1 MRRRGLL
8 LLMFVLAA
16 AAVAHAQQQWVE
28 HRPAGAGYRI
38 EFPGRPT
45 VESQEVD
52 TGAGKIT
59 VHIAKVNIGKDV
71 ELVAMHNSYPKGT
84 LGDPTD
90 SLARGRDSVVNLSP
104 SRKLRSEQNLS
115 VSGAP
120 AKRIIVDDSDG
131 DEVIIDLMVV
141 SGDNFYQA
149 IIGSPKGSE
158 NSPDVQ
164 RFLSSFALVAR

>member
-1 MRRRGLL
+1 MRSNSGLSIGL
-8 LLMFVLAA
+8 QVRDTASSFLGGRLSSPKRWIQ
-16 AAVAHAQQQWVE
+16 AQE
-28 HRPAGAGYRI
+28 
-38 EFPGRPT
+38 
-45 VESQEVD
+45 
-52 TGAGKIT
+52 T

>member
-8 LLMFVLAA
+8 LLMLVLAA

-38 EFPGRPT
+38 EFPGQPA

-52 TGAGKIT
+52 TAAGRIT
-59 VHIAKVNIGKDV
+59 AHIAKVNVGKDI
-71 ELVAMHNSYPKGT
+71 ELVAMHTTYPKGAV
-84 LGDPTD
+84 GDPTD
-90 SLARGRDSVVNLSP
+90 ALGGARDSVVNLTP
-104 SRKLRSEQNLS
+104 SRKLRSEQDLS
-115 VSGAP
+115 VGGAP
-120 AKRIIVDDSDG
+120 AKRIIVDDSDV

-141 SGDNFYQA
+141 SGDDFYQA
-149 IIGSPKGSE
+149 IISSSKASE
-158 NSPDVQ
+158 NSPEVQ